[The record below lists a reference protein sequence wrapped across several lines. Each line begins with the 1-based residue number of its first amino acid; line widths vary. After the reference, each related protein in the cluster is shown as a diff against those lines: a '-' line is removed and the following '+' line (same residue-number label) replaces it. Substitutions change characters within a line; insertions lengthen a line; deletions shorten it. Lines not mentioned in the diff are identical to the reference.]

1 MSGVGP
7 QGRRLFSC
15 PGRKPVLWLRTPR
28 GYRARKLASTG
39 RAPCRCGGLRLL
51 RPALPAAA
59 FARRAPHP
67 PQPSTSGGK
76 SLILKRVADKRAP
89 YSRFRSRS
97 VSKTATRSEMFETP
111 PLICSQPALERWL
124 STQGSPAQAA
134 TFQKPP
140 LISRYLLNRE
150 VFRAAFTFLRRLSP
164 HLHFSKL
171 IEIGT
176 LNLKSSSSQIINP
189 L

>member
-7 QGRRLFSC
+7 TGPAPFSC
-15 PGRKPVLWLRTPR
+15 PGRKPVLWLRAPH

-39 RAPCRCGGLRLL
+39 RVPCRCGGLRLL

-59 FARRAPHP
+59 FARRAPYP

-76 SLILKRVADKRAP
+76 SLILKRVADNRAP
-89 YSRFRSRS
+89 CSRFRSQS
-97 VSKTATRSEMFETP
+97 VSKAATHSEMFE
-111 PLICSQPALERWL
+111 
-124 STQGSPAQAA
+124 
-134 TFQKPP
+134 KPP